1 VRAHRGRPRA
11 GGGEEPYVRVIGKG
25 SVTRDC
31 PLSPELVGVLES
43 YLTTREART
52 GTPAR
57 TKDPVFLTRGWPR

>member
-1 VRAHRGRPRA
+1 
-11 GGGEEPYVRVIGKG
+11 VRVIGKG